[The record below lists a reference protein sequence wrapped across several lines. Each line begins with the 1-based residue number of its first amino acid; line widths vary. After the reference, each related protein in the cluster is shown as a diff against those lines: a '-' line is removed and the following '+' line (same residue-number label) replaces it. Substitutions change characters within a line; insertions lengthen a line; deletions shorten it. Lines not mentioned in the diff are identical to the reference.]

1 MIFWMNSKVFQN
13 DFLTNEDDDDILDAQ
28 YVIISARIRINRDE
42 DVKNVISAKAIL
54 FPDSYVCAGVTDD
67 EFRSRYFE
75 QCDKNRVFISTLLKG
90 SIEEGYNIILLCT
103 HKERKLKY
111 LKYLSEYIYM
121 EFGYPVYEY
130 KEYSSGKY
138 ELIPYE
144 KEKILKKC
152 NKILEKSKREQKERL
167 LQSENGRK
175 ALMKDY
181 KKMSKKELKKIL
193 KKRGL
198 YTDEMSKS
206 DMVETLSLFM

>member
-1 MIFWMNSKVFQN
+1 
-13 DFLTNEDDDDILDAQ
+13 
-28 YVIISARIRINRDE
+28 
-42 DVKNVISAKAIL
+42 
-54 FPDSYVCAGVTDD
+54 
-67 EFRSRYFE
+67 
-75 QCDKNRVFISTLLKG
+75 
-90 SIEEGYNIILLCT
+90 
-103 HKERKLKY
+103 
-111 LKYLSEYIYM
+111 M